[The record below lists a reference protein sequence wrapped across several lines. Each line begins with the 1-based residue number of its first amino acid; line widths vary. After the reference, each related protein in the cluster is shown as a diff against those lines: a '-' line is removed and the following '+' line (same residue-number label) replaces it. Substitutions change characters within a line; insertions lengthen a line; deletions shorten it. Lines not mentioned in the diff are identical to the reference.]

1 MEFWK
6 VIEKRRS
13 VRCYTPE
20 TVAPEQLEQVLA
32 AGSLAPVGMGAYE
45 NVHMTVVTDV
55 DLLEKIDRAAAAKM
69 GNPGAHPI
77 YGVPVMVVV
86 STKPGKFVIP
96 GIESANCGCIIE
108 NMMLAATNLDLGS
121 VYLLAATDAIKQ
133 SPELVKALNLPEG
146 FTPTASLGLGHWAED
161 ARKGTEDAN
170 EVKSRACRIEIN
182 HVK

>member
-20 TVAPEQLEQVLA
+20 TVAPEQLEQV
-32 AGSLAPVGMGAYE
+32 
-45 NVHMTVVTDV
+45 
-55 DLLEKIDRAAAAKM
+55 
-69 GNPGAHPI
+69 
-77 YGVPVMVVV
+77 
-86 STKPGKFVIP
+86 
-96 GIESANCGCIIE
+96 
-108 NMMLAATNLDLGS
+108 LAATNLDLGS

-146 FTPTASLGLGHWAED
+146 FTPTASLGLGHRAED
-161 ARKGTEDAN
+161 ARKGPEDAN